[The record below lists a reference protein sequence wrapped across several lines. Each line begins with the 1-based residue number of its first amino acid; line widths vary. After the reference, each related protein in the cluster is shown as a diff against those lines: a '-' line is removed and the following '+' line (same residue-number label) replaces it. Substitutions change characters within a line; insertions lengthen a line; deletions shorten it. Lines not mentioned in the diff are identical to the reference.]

1 MPKLKQLVCSI
12 ELGQN
17 RTPLQEYGAR
27 YSDGAVESFVA
38 VPDTKIPFCIRL
50 KSEGYIA
57 PGLAAFV
64 FMDGQYQ
71 CNRNK
76 LQLRMPDDGVPESNY
91 EIDFCLRQKEE
102 KTASGTFVGR
112 QWSFAELNT
121 AKSDKA
127 ANLNPR
133 FLHNIGTIEV
143 VVLRCKREGE
153 DVPTPRLQAGLIPP
167 VPPKAPSDRR
177 ITGPTQAPSAA
188 PAAKAKQPTPAPS
201 DALGGLFGLFDG
213 ACDEEEISLQH
224 KKPIDTHLESVNT
237 IGGLDG
243 AGDFPAPYQHVP
255 LPPVGGNGYVMP
267 RAPDGYTWDPVVG
280 KFLPVNEVGHYHPES
295 QHGGVS
301 EAERALKV
309 RRDDRSA
316 IHRPGKTASLDL
328 FPVPVDANVDAALG
342 NTDERGQL
350 DGYGGPNV
358 NIYQGWAWDNR
369 GYDDMQG
376 DHYFGMTGADRV
388 NQKMKMREQGHD
400 VSPSRAPIQHSIPQG
415 YGRVANSMPQ
425 QYNAPQYSF
434 QQGVARQSHGNP
446 NVPIEFGIL
455 ELQQKIL
462 DMRSRLVE
470 NNDETT
476 DILEQLRANHG
487 RLGSPSLM
495 QRLEYLQ
502 NESDYLTKQLDVY
515 SNGLND
521 YVQNASKNPD
531 EEDLEILQKL
541 RQMENDAR
549 TKKIPAAVPPI
560 RYPTPAVNG
569 WQQTGQ
575 GEVGRA
581 TTGKPPP
588 PVERPGGL
596 ANKLNERY
604 ARVAAQNTQ
613 QSDAKKVQEAQQDWV
628 NGPKAI
634 DWAYEQPH
642 GTGWTGSGKGHR
654 TLPQEPRAVGNS
666 WTDDDKAHQS
676 SPQKPAAGG
685 TGWADD
691 DKGPQSSPQ
700 RAAVDNRGA
709 PSSPQQWSGNDNAGS
724 NGAIG
729 QQQNNESWSGS
740 ASHRGRQQDNGGWTP
755 AVSQQRPPHSHR
767 RGSVYNPTS
776 PSGKVNDAG
785 WADGTVASDQG
796 RREKTPSIFIQS
808 PSPGAH
814 VKSYW
819 ADWRQ
824 PTMPQDSPGHGM
836 KKHEAARDPCDYPS
850 APLPTVPEGKLKD
863 MKHGIQAGKGAN
875 YSHRCHRPLYM
886 DTMAEPY
893 AVFSFKYRS
902 KEALEKILKRD
913 VSSDVQA
920 TVKQAEEEKF
930 LNMPKHKLV
939 KELMKM
945 RLPGGSP
952 SPKKALTDSA
962 ASGWGGGAD
971 TRGVAGNGW
980 DNQSNG
986 GKQTHVGGW
995 DEQSAH
1001 GRGHSSS
1008 KSVHSISKGYAAN
1021 AGWDDPQPQQADNV
1035 AWGGNTIAA
1044 NAWGGNSARESN
1056 NQAGWANNT
1065 PAAGGGWDGAA
1076 SWKPVRY
1083 KAPAVHDIDSEGS
1096 LATGFTRSSSSSPVP
1111 VHNFGG
1117 FAERQKLAHHDGPVS
1132 PIAENA
1138 GVGAGG
1144 GALRGQ
1150 EHFGPGN
1157 PGANYPGFSSAG
1169 QGLLPWGGANGYDL
1183 SENPMKKWEKGGWA
1197 REMVE
1202 GVPKTK

>member
-12 ELGQN
+12 ELGQS

-76 LQLRMPDDGVPESNY
+76 LQLRMPDDGVPESDY
-91 EIDFCLRQKEE
+91 EIVFCLRQKEE
-102 KTASGTFVGR
+102 KTAGGTFVGR

-121 AKSDKA
+121 TKSDKA

-167 VPPKAPSDRR
+167 VPPKAPSEKR
-177 ITGPTQAPSAA
+177 ITGQTQAPSAA

-213 ACDEEEISLQH
+213 ACDEEEISLQY
-224 KKPIDTHLESVNT
+224 KTPIDTHLESVNS

-243 AGDFPAPYQHVP
+243 AGDFPVPYQHVP
-255 LPPVGGNGYVMP
+255 LPPVGGDGYVMP
-267 RAPDGYTWDPVVG
+267 RAPNGYTWDSVVG
-280 KFLPVNEVGHYHPES
+280 RFLPVNEVGHYHSEH
-295 QHGGVS
+295 QHDGLS
-301 EAERALKV
+301 EVERALKV

-316 IHRPGKTASLDL
+316 IHQPGKT
-328 FPVPVDANVDAALG
+328 
-342 NTDERGQL
+342 DEQGQL

-358 NIYQGWAWDNR
+358 NIYQRWGWDNR

-400 VSPSRAPIQHSIPQG
+400 VSLSQAPIRHSIPQG

-425 QYNAPQYSF
+425 KYNAPHHIP
-434 QQGVARQSHGNP
+434 QQDVAKLSNKNLNGSMSL
-446 NVPIEFGIL
+446 GIL
-455 ELQQKIL
+455 ELQQRIL
-462 DMRSRLVE
+462 EMKSRLSDNVE
-470 NNDETT
+470 ESNK
-476 DILEQLRANHG
+476 ISAQFRADPANPG
-487 RLGSPSLM
+487 NPSLY
-495 QRLEYLQ
+495 QKLEYLQ
-502 NESDYLTKQLDVY
+502 EEAQCLTKTLEAY
-515 SNGLND
+515 SNGLKD
-521 YVQNASKNPD
+521 YVDHASKNPD
-531 EEDLEILQKL
+531 EQDLEMFQKL
-541 RQMENDAR
+541 RQMEKDAR
-549 TKKIPAAVPPI
+549 TKKTFATVPPVP
-560 RYPTPAVNG
+560 YPTPAGNG

-581 TTGKPPP
+581 TTGKSLRST
-588 PVERPGGL
+588 EKTGGL

-613 QSDAKKVQEAQQDWV
+613 QSDAKEIQEAKQDWI

-654 TLPQEPRAVGNS
+654 TLPQEPRA
-666 WTDDDKAHQS
+666 
-676 SPQKPAAGG
+676 GG

-691 DKGPQSSPQ
+691 DQGPQSSSQ
-700 RAAVDNRGA
+700 RAAVDNWGA
-709 PSSPQQWSGNDNAGS
+709 PRSPQQWSGNDNAGS

-729 QQQNNESWSGS
+729 QQQNNNEAWSGS
-740 ASHRGRQQDNGGWTP
+740 ASHRGRQQDDGGWSP
-755 AVSQQRPPHSHR
+755 AVSQQRTPHSHR
-767 RGSVYNPTS
+767 SGSVYNPTS

-819 ADWRQ
+819 AGWRQ
-824 PTMPQDSPGHGM
+824 TTMPQDSPGHGM
-836 KKHEAARDPCDYPS
+836 KKREAARDPCDYPS

-863 MKHGIQAGKGAN
+863 IKHGIQAGKGAN

-939 KELMKM
+939 EELMKM

-962 ASGWGGGAD
+962 ASGWGGGAE
-971 TRGVAGNGW
+971 THAVAGNGW
-980 DNQSNG
+980 DSQSNG
-986 GKQTHVGGW
+986 EKQTHVSGW
-995 DEQSAH
+995 GEQSAH

-1021 AGWDDPQPQQADNV
+1021 AGWDDPRPQQADNE
-1035 AWGGNTIAA
+1035 AWGGNT
-1044 NAWGGNSARESN
+1044 NATSTWSGNGARESN
-1056 NQAGWANNT
+1056 NQAGWANDT

-1076 SWKPVRY
+1076 SSKPMRY
-1083 KAPAVHDIDSEGS
+1083 KAPAVHDPDSEGS
-1096 LATGFTRSSSSSPVP
+1096 LATGFARSPPASPVP

-1117 FAERQKLAHHDGPVS
+1117 FAERQKLAHQDGPAS
-1132 PIAENA
+1132 PIAKNA

-1144 GALRGQ
+1144 GALHRQ
-1150 EHFGPGN
+1150 EHFGPGSPGAYN
-1157 PGANYPGFSSAG
+1157 PGFTGAG
-1169 QGLLPWGGANGYDL
+1169 QGHLPWGQANGFAPSDK
-1183 SENPMKKWEKGGWA
+1183 PMKKWEKGGWA
-1197 REMVE
+1197 RDMVE
-1202 GVPKTK
+1202 GAPRF

>member
-12 ELGQN
+12 ELGQS
-17 RTPLQEYGAR
+17 RTPLQEYGAH

-76 LQLRMPDDGVPESNY
+76 LQLRMPDDGVPESEY

-102 KTASGTFVGR
+102 KTANGTFVGR

-121 AKSDKA
+121 TKSDKA

-167 VPPKAPSDRR
+167 VPPKAPSEKR
-177 ITGPTQAPSAA
+177 IAGPTQAPSAA

-201 DALGGLFGLFDG
+201 DALGGLCGLFDG
-213 ACDEEEISLQH
+213 ACDDEEISLQH

-255 LPPVGGNGYVMP
+255 LPPVGRDGYVMP
-267 RAPDGYTWDPVVG
+267 RAPSGYTWDPVVG
-280 KFLPVNEVGHYHPES
+280 RFLPVNEVGHYHSER
-295 QHGGVS
+295 QHDGLS
-301 EAERALKV
+301 EVERALKV

-316 IHRPGKTASLDL
+316 IHQPGKTASLDS

-358 NIYQGWAWDNR
+358 NIYQGWAWENR

-376 DHYFGMTGADRV
+376 DRYLGMTGADRV
-388 NQKMKMREQGHD
+388 NQKMKMREQGHP
-400 VSPSRAPIQHSIPQG
+400 VSPSQAPIQHSIPQG

-425 QYNAPQYSF
+425 QYIAPQYSF
-434 QQGVARQSHGNP
+434 QQDVARQSHGNP

-455 ELQQKIL
+455 ELQQKIF
-462 DMRSRLVE
+462 DIRSRLVE

-476 DILEQLRANHG
+476 NILEQLRANHG
-487 RLGSPSLM
+487 KPGNPSLM

-502 NESDYLTKQLDVY
+502 NELDPLTKQLDIY

-521 YVQNASKNPD
+521 YIQNASKNPD

-541 RQMENDAR
+541 RQMEKDAR
-549 TKKIPAAVPPI
+549 TKKAPAAVPPV
-560 RYPTPAVNG
+560 RYPMPAVNG

-575 GEVGRA
+575 GEAGRA
-581 TTGKPPP
+581 TTGKPPRS
-588 PVERPGGL
+588 VERPGGL

-613 QSDAKKVQEAQQDWV
+613 QSDAKEVQEAQQDWV

-654 TLPQEPRAVGNS
+654 TLPQEPRA
-666 WTDDDKAHQS
+666 
-676 SPQKPAAGG
+676 GG

-700 RAAVDNRGA
+700 RAAVDNWGA
-709 PSSPQQWSGNDNAGS
+709 PRSPQQWSGNDNAGS
-724 NGAIG
+724 NGATG
-729 QQQNNESWSGS
+729 QQQNNNEAWSGS
-740 ASHRGRQQDNGGWTP
+740 ASHRGRQQDNGGWSP
-755 AVSQQRPPHSHR
+755 AVSHQGRPHSHR
-767 RGSVYNPTS
+767 GGSVYNATS
-776 PSGKVNDAG
+776 PSGRVNDAG

-824 PTMPQDSPGHGM
+824 TTMPQGSPAHGV

-863 MKHGIQAGKGAN
+863 IKHGIQAGKFRTLIPSSDAKLTLTAGKGAN

-920 TVKQAEEEKF
+920 IVKQAEEEKF

-939 KELMKM
+939 EELMKM

-962 ASGWGGGAD
+962 ASGWGGGAE
-971 TRGVAGNGW
+971 TRGLAGNGW
-980 DNQSNG
+980 DSQSNG

-995 DEQSAH
+995 GERSAH
-1001 GRGHSSS
+1001 GGGHSSP
-1008 KSVHSISKGYAAN
+1008 KSVRSISKGYAAN
-1021 AGWDDPQPQQADNV
+1021 AGWDDPQPQQADL
-1035 AWGGNTIAA
+1035 
-1044 NAWGGNSARESN
+1044 WGGNSARETN
-1056 NQAGWANNT
+1056 NQAGWANDT
-1065 PAAGGGWDGAA
+1065 PAAGGGWDGAG
-1076 SWKPVRY
+1076 SSKPMRY

-1096 LATGFTRSSSSSPVP
+1096 LATGFSRSSPASPVP

-1117 FAERQKLAHHDGPVS
+1117 FAERQKMAHHDGPAS

-1138 GVGAGG
+1138 GDGAGD
-1144 GALRGQ
+1144 GALHGQ
-1150 EHFGPGN
+1150 GRFGHGH
-1157 PGANYPGFSSAG
+1157 PGANYPGFTSAG
-1169 QGLLPWGGANGYDL
+1169 QGLLPWGNANGYASSD
-1183 SENPMKKWEKGGWA
+1183 NPMKKWEKGGWA

-1202 GVPKTK
+1202 GAPKF

>member
-76 LQLRMPDDGVPESNY
+76 LQLRMPDDGVPESEY

-121 AKSDKA
+121 TKSDEA

-167 VPPKAPSDRR
+167 VPPKAPSEKR
-177 ITGPTQAPSAA
+177 ITGPNQAPSAA
-188 PAAKAKQPTPAPS
+188 PAAKAKQTTPAPS
-201 DALGGLFGLFDG
+201 DALGGLCGLFDG
-213 ACDEEEISLQH
+213 ACDEEISLQH
-224 KKPIDTHLESVNT
+224 KKAIDTHSESVNT

-255 LPPVGGNGYVMP
+255 LPPVDRDGYVMP
-267 RAPDGYTWDPVVG
+267 RAPSGYTWDPVVG
-280 KFLPVNEVGHYHPES
+280 RFLPVNEVGHYHSER
-295 QHGGVS
+295 QHDGLS
-301 EAERALKV
+301 EVERALKV

-316 IHRPGKTASLDL
+316 IHQP
-328 FPVPVDANVDAALG
+328 G

-376 DHYFGMTGADRV
+376 DRHFGMTGADRV
-388 NQKMKMREQGHD
+388 NQKMKMREQGHH
-400 VSPSRAPIQHSIPQG
+400 VSPSQTPIQHSTPQG
-415 YGRVANSMPQ
+415 YRRVANSIPQ
-425 QYNAPQYSF
+425 QYNAPQYIP
-434 QQGVARQSHGNP
+434 QQDATKRSNKNLNGLKE
-446 NVPIEFGIL
+446 IGIL
-455 ELQQKIL
+455 ELQQQ
-462 DMRSRLVE
+462 
-470 NNDETT
+470 
-476 DILEQLRANHG
+476 ILEMKFRLSDNVDESTKISAQLRADPANPG
-487 RLGSPSLM
+487 NPSLF
-495 QRLEYLQ
+495 QSLEYRK
-502 NESDYLTKQLDVY
+502 EEADCLTKALETY
-515 SNGLND
+515 SKCLRD
-521 YVQNASKNPD
+521 WVDQASKDPD
-531 EEDLEILQKL
+531 EENMEIIQKL
-541 RQMENDAR
+541 RQMEKDAR
-549 TKKIPAAVPPI
+549 TKKTFATVPPVP
-560 RYPTPAVNG
+560 YPTPAGNG

-581 TTGKPPP
+581 TTGKAPRSM
-588 PVERPGGL
+588 EKTGGL

-604 ARVAAQNTQ
+604 ARVAAQNTH
-613 QSDAKKVQEAQQDWV
+613 QSDAKEVQEAQQEWA

-642 GTGWTGSGKGHR
+642 GTGWAGSGKGHR
-654 TLPQEPRAVGNS
+654 TLPQGPRAGGNS
-666 WTDDDKAHQS
+666 WTDDDKGYQS
-676 SPQKPAAGG
+676 SPPRPAAGG
-685 TGWADD
+685 AGWVDD
-691 DKGPQSSPQ
+691 DRGHQNSPQ
-700 RAAVDNRGA
+700 GAAVDGWEA
-709 PSSPQQWSGNDNAGS
+709 PRSPQQWSGNDNAGF
-724 NGAIG
+724 NGASG
-729 QQQNNESWSGS
+729 QQQNNNEAWSGS
-740 ASHRGRQQDNGGWTP
+740 TSRRCRQQDNGGWSP
-755 AVSQQRPPHSHR
+755 AVSQQGRPHSHR
-767 RGSVYNPTS
+767 GGSVYNPTS

-785 WADGTVASDQG
+785 WADGTVASNQG
-796 RREKTPSIFIQS
+796 LREKTPSIFIQS

-824 PTMPQDSPGHGM
+824 TTMPQDSTGHGM
-836 KKHEAARDPCDYPS
+836 KKREAARDPCDYPS

-863 MKHGIQAGKGAN
+863 IKHGIQAGKGAN

-939 KELMKM
+939 EELMKM

-962 ASGWGGGAD
+962 ASGWGDGAK
-971 TRGVAGNGW
+971 TGGVAGQGW
-980 DNQSNG
+980 DRKSNG

-995 DEQSAH
+995 GGRSAH
-1001 GRGHSSS
+1001 GGGHSSP
-1008 KSVHSISKGYAAN
+1008 KSVRSVWKGYAAN
-1021 AGWDDPQPQQADNV
+1021 TGWDDPQPQQADNV
-1035 AWGGNTIAA
+1035 AWSGNT
-1044 NAWGGNSARESN
+1044 NATNTWGGNSVRESN
-1056 NQAGWANNT
+1056 NQAGWANDT

-1076 SWKPVRY
+1076 SSKPMRY

-1096 LATGFTRSSSSSPVP
+1096 LATGFSRSPPASLVP

-1117 FAERQKLAHHDGPVS
+1117 FAGRQKVAHHDGPTS

-1138 GVGAGG
+1138 GVGAGD
-1144 GALRGQ
+1144 GALYGQ
-1150 EHFGPGN
+1150 GRFGHGH
-1157 PGANYPGFSSAG
+1157 PGANYPEFTSAG
-1169 QGLLPWGGANGYDL
+1169 QGLLPWGNANGYAPSD
-1183 SENPMKKWEKGGWA
+1183 NPMKKWEKGGWA
-1197 REMVE
+1197 RAMVE
-1202 GVPKTK
+1202 GAPKF